1 MAGSCVKPKYLNCW
15 RFTRRS
21 GSPRHD
27 FRTDFRAQ
35 LKPRAKEYAQTVE
48 WWYRDRYRLTANDP
62 RFLKSSE
69 EEWAL
74 DYMTDRYAKNPRL
87 AENEFDNPDF
97 ESDVEAMMAAEDG
110 QVSEEVAE
118 PGNDSPDW
126 EVIDE

>member
-1 MAGSCVKPKYLNCW
+1 
-15 RFTRRS
+15 
-21 GSPRHD
+21 
-27 FRTDFRAQ
+27 
-35 LKPRAKEYAQTVE
+35 
-48 WWYRDRYRLTANDP
+48 
-62 RFLKSSE
+62 
-69 EEWAL
+69 L